1 MRIKSIFLGLV
12 LLFGFLPA
20 CAQKTIFDN
29 LDKQEVGQGTVV
41 VYQDS
46 RLKALV
52 GNVRSYAEMQ
62 GTQKSALKVQGF
74 RVQVYAGNNSQQART
89 EANNMAKRV
98 KDVFPEWDVYAQ
110 FISPRWVCRVGDFRS
125 IEEADAVMRQ
135 LKATG
140 DFKELAIVR
149 SVIKL

>member
-12 LLFGFLPA
+12 LLFSFLPA

-29 LDKQEVGQGTVV
+29 LDKQEVGQGTVI

-52 GNVRSYAEMQ
+52 GNVRSYAETQ

-98 KDVFPEWDVYAQ
+98 KEVFPEWDVYAQ